1 MSNSSTTPVTEVS
14 NRPRVLV
21 IDDDPQIR
29 NLIVAFLCRDYLVA
43 VASDGEEGYQKAL
56 EHQPDVAVIDIQMDG
71 WDGLK
76 TLKAFREHATLKSV
90 RTVMLTADTSR
101 QTVMAAIAIGADDYI
116 VKPALSRDDLLQK
129 LLRVRNL
136 PLVNRSAASHR
147 PDAATKNPESTQPV
161 SVSGTAV
168 SATAV
173 PGNAG
178 AAVANPPPAADVD
191 QRQLQE
197 ILDAWE

>member
-1 MSNSSTTPVTEVS
+1 MSNSPTTPLTEVS

-29 NLIVAFLCRDYLVA
+29 NLLVAFLRRDYLVA
-43 VASDGEEGYQKAL
+43 VASEGEEGFQKAL

-136 PLVNRSAASHR
+136 PTINRAAPGSR
-147 PDAATKNPESTQPV
+147 PDAAAKTPETANP
-161 SVSGTAV
+161 A
-168 SATAV
+168 SAQ
-173 PGNAG
+173 G
-178 AAVANPPPAADVD
+178 AAVPANSVAAVAAPPQPASDIE